1 MNTGGRQ
8 ICIKNLYKAKC
19 IDNNDRKIYYTLNTM
34 PRLEF
39 KKTSLALCFGVLGG
53 TIYAANPQ
61 VQPQPR
67 PELEADA
74 VIRQQQRD
82 QALQKQLQPLPSVQT
97 DLEKQ
102 LQTQPQL
109 QYLKSH
115 SEDVCFELKKFI
127 LQGDDAKQFTFAM
140 RPVTQGKYNLIGRC
154 IGVQGLNQALDLI
167 QNKMISHG
175 YVTTR
180 MLLPQQ
186 NIASGEIK
194 LQVIAG
200 KVDQISFAE
209 GTSKRAHKFN
219 ALPVKSGDILNIR
232 DIEQGLEN
240 FKRVPTVEA
249 DFKILPSAQ
258 RAEPGYSDLELAWQQ
273 SKPYRIHLGV
283 DDAGSDSTGKYQG
296 TATLSLDHLLTAND
310 LFYGSYNHDLGG
322 GDQGERGT
330 DGYYL
335 SYSIPFQYWLF
346 STSYS
351 QSDYNQTVA
360 GANQSYEYSGKSKLI
375 SADLSRIIYRDAK
388 RKTTASV
395 GGWYR
400 ESQNFI
406 EDVEVE
412 VQRRKTGGW
421 KASLDHTE
429 YLANATLTGNVTYKR
444 GTGAFNAMR
453 APEEDFGEAYT
464 HAGILQANASLQVP
478 FKVGQQSLQYVA
490 EWRTQHSKKP
500 LTPQDRFSIGNRY
513 TVRGYDGE
521 QTLIADNGFL
531 VRNEIS
537 GSVFKLPMQWYSGID
552 YGEVG
557 GKTAYEPNPLLGTSL
572 MGAVAGLRGQVLKSV
587 SYDVFV
593 GTPLKKPE
601 HFKTDNVTTGFSL
614 NWMY

>member
-1 MNTGGRQ
+1 M
-8 ICIKNLYKAKC
+8 KNLNKV
-19 IDNNDRKIYYTLNTM
+19 
-34 PRLEF
+34 
-39 KKTSLALCFGVLGG
+39 SLATFLAILGV
-53 TIYAANPQ
+53 TTNAA
-61 VQPQPR
+61 
-67 PELEADA
+67 ELNNFDADQQ
-74 VIRQQQRD
+74 IRQQQRD
-82 QALQKQLQPLPSVQT
+82 QALEKQLESVPVVQT
-97 DLEKQ
+97 DLERQ
-102 LQTQPQL
+102 LQTLPQL

-115 SEDVCFELKKFI
+115 SEGICFEIKKFV
-127 LQGDDAKQFTFAM
+127 LMGDDARQFTFAM
-140 RPVTQGKYNLIGRC
+140 RSVTQGENNLIGRC

-167 QNKMISHG
+167 QNSIISHG
-175 YVTTR
+175 FVTTR

-194 LQVIAG
+194 LQVITG
-200 KVDQISFAE
+200 KVDQIKFAQS
-209 GTSKRAHKFN
+209 TSKRAHKFN

-232 DIEQGLEN
+232 DVEQGLEN

-249 DFKILPSAQ
+249 DFKIKPSE
-258 RAEPGYSDLELAWQQ
+258 RRNEPGYSDLELAWQQ
-273 SKPYRIHLGV
+273 SKTYRIHLGI

-296 TATLSLDHLLTAND
+296 TATLSLDNLLTAND

-322 GDQGERGT
+322 GDKGERGT

-335 SYSIPFQYWLF
+335 SYSIPLKYWLF

-360 GANQSYEYSGKSKLI
+360 GASESYNYSGKSKLI
-375 SADLSRIIYRDAK
+375 GADLSRVLYRDAK

-406 EDVEVE
+406 NDVEIE
-412 VQRRKTGGW
+412 VQRRKTAGW

-429 YLANATLTGNVTYKR
+429 YLSNATLTSNLTYKR
-444 GTGAFNAMR
+444 GTGAFNAIY
-453 APEEDFGEAYT
+453 APEEEFGEAFT
-464 HAGILQANASLQVP
+464 HVGILQANASLQIP
-478 FKVGQQSLQYVA
+478 FKVGQQNLQYLA
-490 EWRTQHSKKP
+490 EWRTQYSKKP

-513 TVRGYDGE
+513 TVRGFDGE
-521 QTLIADNGFL
+521 QTLLADNGFL

-537 GSVFKLPMQWYSGID
+537 GSIPKLPMQWYSGID

-557 GKTAYEPNPLLGTSL
+557 GTTAHEPNPLLGTSL
-572 MGAVAGLRGQVLKSV
+572 MGAVAGLRGQVLKSI

-601 HFKTDNVTTGFSL
+601 HYKTDNVTTGFSL

>member
-1 MNTGGRQ
+1 MKKNQ
-8 ICIKNLYKAKC
+8 IFI
-19 IDNNDRKIYYTLNTM
+19 M
-34 PRLEF
+34 F
-39 KKTSLALCFGVLGG
+39 SLLGSSV
-53 TIYAANPQ
+53 YAADPQ
-61 VQPQPR
+61 LRSGWELDNVQ
-67 PELEADA
+67 
-74 VIRQQQRD
+74 RQQQRD
-82 QALQKQLQPLPSVQT
+82 QALEKQLQPTPTVQT
-97 DLEKQ
+97 GLDQSLQNKQ
-102 LQTQPQL
+102 QL

-115 SEDVCFELKKFI
+115 SESVCFDIKKFI
-127 LQGDDAKQFTFAM
+127 LQGDDARNFTFAM
-140 RPVTQGKYNLIGRC
+140 RPVIQGKHNLIGRC
-154 IGVQGLNQALDLI
+154 IGVQGLNQALDLV
-167 QNKMISHG
+167 QNSIISRG

-200 KVDQISFAE
+200 TVDQIQFVQ

-219 ALPVKSGDILNIR
+219 ALPVRSGDILNIR

-249 DFKILPSAQ
+249 DFKIKPSEQ
-258 RAEPGYSDLELAWQQ
+258 HSEPGYSDLELVWQQ

-296 TATLSLDHLLTAND
+296 TATLSLDHLFTAND

-322 GDQGERGT
+322 GDSGERGT
-330 DGYYL
+330 DGFYL
-335 SYSIPFQYWLF
+335 SYSIPFGYWLLA
-346 STSYS
+346 SSYS

-360 GANQSYEYSGKSKLI
+360 GASESYEYNGKSKLI
-375 SADLSRIIYRDAK
+375 GADLSRVLYRDAQ

-406 EDVEVE
+406 NDTEIE
-412 VQRRKTGGW
+412 VQRRKTAGW

-429 YLANATLTGNVTYKR
+429 YFANTTLSGNLTYKR

-464 HAGILQANASLQVP
+464 HVGILQANASLQVP
-478 FKVGQQSLQYVA
+478 FKIGNQSLQYLA
-490 EWRTQHSKKP
+490 EWRMQHSQKP

-521 QTLIADNGFL
+521 QTLLADNGFL

-537 GSVFKLPMQWYSGID
+537 GSMFKLPMQWYTGID

-557 GKTAYEPNPLLGTSL
+557 GKTAHEPNPLLGTSL

-587 SYDVFV
+587 SYDVFL

-601 HFKTDNVTTGFSL
+601 HYRTDNVTTGFSL

>member
-1 MNTGGRQ
+1 M
-8 ICIKNLYKAKC
+8 YF
-19 IDNNDRKIYYTLNTM
+19 NN
-34 PRLEF
+34 F
-39 KKTSLALCFGVLGG
+39 KKTTLAFCLSFIGNVSQATDLLQLD
-53 TIYAANPQ
+53 IDQ
-61 VQPQPR
+61 Q
-67 PELEADA
+67 
-74 VIRQQQRD
+74 IKQQQRD
-82 QALQKQLQPLPSVQT
+82 QALQKQLQPTPNVQT
-97 DLEKQ
+97 GLDQ
-102 LQTQPQL
+102 SLQHKPQL

-115 SEDVCFELKKFI
+115 SEDICFEIKKFV
-127 LQGDDAKQFTFAM
+127 LMGDDARQFTFAM
-140 RPVTQGKYNLIGRC
+140 RSVTQGENNLIGRC

-167 QNKMISHG
+167 QNSIISHG

-200 KVDQISFAE
+200 KVDQIKFIQ

-219 ALPVKSGDILNIR
+219 ALPMKSGDILNIR

-249 DFKILPSAQ
+249 DFKIKPSEQ
-258 RAEPGYSDLELAWQQ
+258 RNEPGYSDLELAWQQ
-273 SKPYRIHLGV
+273 SKPYRIHLGI

-296 TATLSLDHLLTAND
+296 TATLSLDHLFTAND

-322 GDQGERGT
+322 GDKGERGT

-335 SYSIPFQYWLF
+335 SYSIPLKYWLF

-360 GANQSYEYSGKSKLI
+360 GASESYEYSGKSKLI
-375 SADLSRIIYRDAK
+375 NADLSRVLYRNAK

-400 ESQNFI
+400 ESQNYI
-406 EDVEVE
+406 NDVEIE
-412 VQRRKTGGW
+412 VQRRKTAGW
-421 KASLDHTE
+421 KASLDHIE
-429 YLANATLTGNVTYKR
+429 YFSNATLTGNLTYKR
-444 GTGAFNAMR
+444 GTGAFNAMH
-453 APEEDFGEAYT
+453 APEEEFGEAFT
-464 HAGILQANASLQVP
+464 HVGILQANASLQIP
-478 FKVGQQSLQYVA
+478 FKVGQQNLQYLA
-490 EWRTQHSKKP
+490 EWRTQYSKKP

-513 TVRGYDGE
+513 TVRGFDGE
-521 QTLIADNGFL
+521 QTLLADNGFL

-537 GSVFKLPMQWYSGID
+537 GSIPKLPMQWYSGID

-557 GKTAYEPNPLLGTSL
+557 GTTAHEPNPLLGTSL
-572 MGAVAGLRGQVLKSV
+572 MGAVAGLRGQVLKSI

-593 GTPLKKPE
+593 GTPLKKPN
-601 HFKTDNVTTGFSL
+601 HYKTDNVTTGFSL

>member
-1 MNTGGRQ
+1 MNHITITIDMNNFKFNQLSLGVFFTILATTTQ
-8 ICIKNLYKAKC
+8 AAEAPANLNLNA
-19 IDNNDRKIYYTLNTM
+19 DN
-34 PRLEF
+34 
-39 KKTSLALCFGVLGG
+39 
-53 TIYAANPQ
+53 
-61 VQPQPR
+61 VQ
-67 PELEADA
+67 
-74 VIRQQQRD
+74 RQQQRD
-82 QALQKQLQPLPSVQT
+82 EALQKQLQPEPVVQT
-97 DLEKQ
+97 GLEKQ
-102 LQTQPQL
+102 LIVSPQL

-115 SEDVCFELKKFI
+115 SEKLCFDIKKFVLI
-127 LQGDDAKQFTFAM
+127 GEDARHFTFAM
-140 RPVTQGKYNLIGRC
+140 RPVTQGEHNLIGRC

-167 QNKMISHG
+167 QNSIISHG

-200 KVDQISFAE
+200 KVDQIQFVQ
-209 GTSKRAHKFN
+209 GTSKRAHQFN
-219 ALPVKSGDILNIR
+219 ALPVRTGDILNIR

-240 FKRVPTVEA
+240 FKRIPTVEA
-249 DFKILPSAQ
+249 DFKIKPSEQ
-258 RAEPGYSDLELAWQQ
+258 RKEPGYSDLELAWQQ
-273 SKPYRIHLGV
+273 SKPYRIHLGI

-322 GDQGERGT
+322 GDSGKRGT

-335 SYSIPFQYWLF
+335 SYSIPLKYWML

-360 GANQSYEYSGKSKLI
+360 GASESYSYSGKSKLI
-375 SADLSRIIYRDAK
+375 GADLSRVLYRDAK

-406 EDVEVE
+406 NDVEIE
-412 VQRRKTGGW
+412 VQRRKTAGW
-421 KASLDHTE
+421 KASVDHTE
-429 YLANATLTGNVTYKR
+429 YLANATLNGNVTYKR

-453 APEEDFGEAYT
+453 APEEEFGEAYT
-464 HAGILQANASLQVP
+464 HVGILQANASLQVP
-478 FKVGQQSLQYVA
+478 FKVGKQSLQYLA
-490 EWRTQHSKKP
+490 EWRTQHSQKP

-513 TVRGYDGE
+513 TVRGFDGE
-521 QTLIADNGFL
+521 QTLLADNGFL
-531 VRNEIS
+531 VRNEVS
-537 GSVFKLPMQWYSGID
+537 GSMFRLPMQWYSGID

-557 GKTAYEPNPLLGTSL
+557 GKTAHEPNPLLGTSL
-572 MGAVAGLRGQVLKSV
+572 MGAVFGLRGQILKSV

-601 HFKTDNVTTGFSL
+601 HYRTDNVTTGFSL

>member
-1 MNTGGRQ
+1 MKNKVYKKGLLGLSIMLVGG
-8 ICIKNLYKAKC
+8 NLYAADLPEGRSDV
-19 IDNNDRKIYYTLNTM
+19 IQRQELRD
-34 PRLEF
+34 E
-39 KKTSLALCFGVLGG
+39 ALK
-53 TIYAANPQ
+53 Q
-61 VQPQPR
+61 
-67 PELEADA
+67 
-74 VIRQQQRD
+74 
-82 QALQKQLQPLPSVQT
+82 QLQPEVSVNLG
-97 DLEKQ
+97 LEKQ
-102 LQTQPQL
+102 LQTQTQQ

-115 SEDVCFELKKFI
+115 SEEICFDIKKFVLI
-127 LQGDDAKQFTFAM
+127 GEDARNFTFAL
-140 RPVTQGKYNLIGRC
+140 RTVTQGEHNLIGRC

-167 QNKMISHG
+167 QNEIIHRG

-194 LQVIAG
+194 LQVITG
-200 KVDQISFAE
+200 KVDQIQFAS

-219 ALPVKSGDILNIR
+219 ALPVKPGDILNIR

-249 DFKILPSAQ
+249 DFKIKPSEQ
-258 RAEPGYSDLELAWQQ
+258 RHEPGYSDLELAWQQ
-273 SKPYRIHLGV
+273 SKPYRIHLGI

-296 TATLSLDHLLTAND
+296 TATLSLDHLFTAND

-322 GDQGERGT
+322 GDSGKRGT
-330 DGYYL
+330 DGFYL
-335 SYSIPFQYWLF
+335 SYSIPLKYWLLN
-346 STSYS
+346 TSYS

-360 GANQSYEYSGKSKLI
+360 GASESYQYSGKSKLI
-375 SADLSRIIYRDAK
+375 GADLSRVLYRDAR

-400 ESQNFI
+400 ESQNYI
-406 EDVEVE
+406 NDTEVE
-412 VQRRKTGGW
+412 VQRRKTAGW

-429 YLANATLTGNVTYKR
+429 YLAASTLSGNVTYKR
-444 GTGAFNAMR
+444 GTGAFDAMR

-464 HAGILQANASLQVP
+464 HVGILQANASLQVP
-478 FKVGQQSLQYVA
+478 FKVGQQNLQYLA
-490 EWRTQHSKKP
+490 EWRSQYSKKP

-513 TVRGYDGE
+513 TVRGFDGE
-521 QTLIADNGFL
+521 QTLMADNGFL

-537 GSVFKLPMQWYSGID
+537 GSIAKLPMQWYAGVD

-557 GKTAYEPNPLLGTSL
+557 GKTAHEPNPLLGTSL
-572 MGAVAGLRGQVLKSV
+572 MGGVAGLRGQVLKSV

-593 GTPLKKPE
+593 GTPLKKPD
-601 HFKTDNVTTGFSL
+601 HYKTDNVTTGFSL

>member
-1 MNTGGRQ
+1 M
-8 ICIKNLYKAKC
+8 
-19 IDNNDRKIYYTLNTM
+19 
-34 PRLEF
+34 F
-39 KKTSLALCFGVLGG
+39 SLLGSSV
-53 TIYAANPQ
+53 YAADPQ
-61 VQPQPR
+61 LRSGWELDNVQ
-67 PELEADA
+67 
-74 VIRQQQRD
+74 RQQQRD
-82 QALQKQLQPLPSVQT
+82 QALEKQLQPTPTVQT
-97 DLEKQ
+97 GLDQSLQNKQ
-102 LQTQPQL
+102 QL

-115 SEDVCFELKKFI
+115 SESVCFDIKKFI
-127 LQGDDAKQFTFAM
+127 LQGDDARNFTFAM
-140 RPVTQGKYNLIGRC
+140 RPVIQGKHNLIGRC
-154 IGVQGLNQALDLI
+154 IGVQGLNQALDLV
-167 QNKMISHG
+167 QNSIISRG

-200 KVDQISFAE
+200 TVDQIQFVQ

-219 ALPVKSGDILNIR
+219 ALPVRSGDILNIR

-249 DFKILPSAQ
+249 DFKIKPSEQ
-258 RAEPGYSDLELAWQQ
+258 HSEPGYSDLELVWQQ

-296 TATLSLDHLLTAND
+296 TATLSLDHLFTAND

-322 GDQGERGT
+322 GDSGERGT
-330 DGYYL
+330 DGFYL
-335 SYSIPFQYWLF
+335 SYSIPFGYWLLA
-346 STSYS
+346 SSYS

-360 GANQSYEYSGKSKLI
+360 GASESYEYNGKSKLI
-375 SADLSRIIYRDAK
+375 GADLSRVLYRDAQ

-406 EDVEVE
+406 NDTEIE
-412 VQRRKTGGW
+412 VQRRKTAGW

-429 YLANATLTGNVTYKR
+429 YFANTTLSGNLTYKR

-464 HAGILQANASLQVP
+464 HVGILQANASLQVP
-478 FKVGQQSLQYVA
+478 FKIGNQSLQYLA
-490 EWRTQHSKKP
+490 EWRMQHSQKP

-521 QTLIADNGFL
+521 QTLLADNGFL

-537 GSVFKLPMQWYSGID
+537 GSMFKLPMQWYTGID

-557 GKTAYEPNPLLGTSL
+557 GKTAHEPNPLLGTSL

-587 SYDVFV
+587 SYDVFL

-601 HFKTDNVTTGFSL
+601 HYRTDNVTTGFSL